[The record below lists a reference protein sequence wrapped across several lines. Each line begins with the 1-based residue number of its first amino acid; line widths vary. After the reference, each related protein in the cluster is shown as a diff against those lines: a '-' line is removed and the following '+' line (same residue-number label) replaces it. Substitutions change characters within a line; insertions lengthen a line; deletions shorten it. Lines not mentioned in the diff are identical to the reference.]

1 MQQTQRSVNTKAE
14 RTATSNTERKHS
26 HMKHREFSNYSP
38 LNLQFFAE
46 ETPSGADDNTNPDNN
61 SDNSDETGKNEGGNE
76 NPSGKSYEDALAEI
90 AAAQAEVKKLKAERD
105 NALKKSGE
113 ATKALRAKMTEAELE
128 AEKKQAEDEEK
139 AAHLKELEDYKAQ
152 NEALKRYRIQG
163 MDEELAAKAAKAEI
177 EGDMDELANI
187 QAQHTKAL
195 IKEKEAEWKASRP
208 KAQMGDGE
216 DSNMTKEEILAIK
229 DPKER
234 QIAIAKNLKSFENH

>member
-1 MQQTQRSVNTKAE
+1 MRN
-14 RTATSNTERKHS
+14 
-26 HMKHREFSNYSP
+26 REFSNYQP
-38 LNLQFFAE
+38 MNLQFFAE
-46 ETPSGADDNTNPDNN
+46 ETPSGADDNTKPENNPD
-61 SDNSDETGKNEGGNE
+61 SGETGKNEGGNE

-113 ATKALRAKMTEAELE
+113 ATKALRAKMTEAELQ
-128 AEKKQAEDEEK
+128 AEQKAAEDEEK

-187 QAQHTKAL
+187 QAQHTKNLLKA
-195 IKEKEAEWKASRP
+195 KEAEWKASRP

-216 DSNMTKEEILAIK
+216 DSDMTKEEILAIADRDK
-229 DPKER
+229 R
-234 QIAIAKNLKSFENH
+234 QEEIAKHLDLFQ